1 MAFYFSSETNAFYDT
16 DVFPEASLPANKILI
31 QEEEYNIL
39 LSRQNAG
46 YVILHNSYG
55 EPYLVQQVESTATDM
70 KHSGSIATT
79 IALGH
84 VKIGNSMKTD
94 ANGVLDVNENSI
106 VAAKIADGAVTTAK
120 IADGA
125 VTTAKIADGS
135 VTEEKIDSVKD
146 LVADETSLT
155 MVENAN
161 DFTLSVKDGGISRA
175 KIADAAINAAK
186 IDEYAVTSEKINPS
200 AVIASKIADDAV
212 VASKI
217 ADDAVVASKIANG
230 SVSYLKLDPNI
241 REIILNFLDSNGDNL
256 NDQNFTHT
264 FLNADERFLIGYI
277 PFSRNSSLLDFT
289 LAFEYVIPQQTI
301 STDIEFSL
309 IVYEKGDSAVGE
321 GNTLASR
328 VVKVTSNKTF
338 VCERFTFKSDA
349 PHAFDDKI
357 KIDFKI
363 SGSHSA
369 VLMKNIQLRGFG
381 IL

>member
-79 IALGH
+79 VALGH
-84 VKIGNSMKTD
+84 VKVGNSMKTD
-94 ANGVLDVNENSI
+94 ANGVLDVNGNAI
-106 VAAKIADGAVTTAK
+106 VTAMIADGAVTTAK

-135 VTEEKIDSVKD
+135 VTEDKLDAVKD
-146 LVADETSLT
+146 LVADEMSLT
-155 MVENAN
+155 MAETS
-161 DFTLSVKDGGISRA
+161 DEFTLSVKDGGISRA

-212 VASKI
+212 VTSKIRDANVTAEKI
-217 ADDAVVASKIANG
+217 ADGAVSLQKINPDNRAHILSFLDTDDNNLNGANWIRTFL
-230 SVSYLKLDPNI
+230 SQDEKPNI
-241 REIILNFLDSNGDNL
+241 GHIPNTRMGGLCD
-256 NDQNFTHT
+256 FT
-264 FLNADERFLIGYI
+264 FEAEFYI
-277 PFSRNSSLLDFT
+277 PQDDIT
-289 LAFEYVIPQQTI
+289 
-301 STDIEFSL
+301 TDIEFNIL
-309 IVYEKGDSAVGE
+309 VWCRQGE
-321 GNTLASR
+321 IQYTYDTR
-328 VVKVTSNKTF
+328 TVKVTAGCHF
-338 VCERFTFKSDA
+338 VRERFSFLTNRPTDILINFALVSSLSRA
-349 PHAFDDKI
+349 
-357 KIDFKI
+357 
-363 SGSHSA
+363 G
-369 VLMKNIQLRGFG
+369 LKNMQLRGFG
-381 IL
+381 AF

>member
-79 IALGH
+79 VALGH
-84 VKIGNSMKTD
+84 VKVGNSMKTD
-94 ANGVLDVNENSI
+94 ANGVLDVNGNAI
-106 VAAKIADGAVTTAK
+106 VTAMIADGAVTTAK

-135 VTEEKIDSVKD
+135 VTEEKLDAVKD

-155 MVENAN
+155 MAETS
-161 DFTLSVKDGGISRA
+161 DKFTLSVKDGGISRA

-186 IDEYAVTSEKINPS
+186 IDEYAVTSEKIAPN

-212 VASKI
+212 VTSKI
-217 ADDAVVASKIANG
+217 RDANVTADKIEDGAVSLQKINPDNRAHILSFLDANG
-230 SVSYLKLDPNI
+230 DD
-241 REIILNFLDSNGDNL
+241 LNG
-256 NDQNFTHT
+256 QTVGYTFT
-264 FLNADERFLIGYI
+264 AVDERFLVGHI
-277 PFSRNSSLLDFT
+277 PYSRNSSLVDLS
-289 LAFEYVIPQQTI
+289 LGFEYAIPQQTI
-301 STDIEFSL
+301 SSYKEFRL
-309 IVYEKGDSAVGE
+309 IVYSQADSGGE
-321 GNTLASR
+321 VITHDSCT
-328 VVKVTSNKTF
+328 VKVTEGCPF
-338 VCERFTFKSDA
+338 VRERFTFSTSRQA
-349 PHAFDDKI
+349 AFDNKI
-357 KIDFKI
+357 KIDFQI
-363 SGSHSA
+363 IGTPNA
-369 VLMKNIQLRGFG
+369 VYMKNIQLRGFG